1 MCSNHEG
8 LINLSI
14 RNTLA
19 STYITIYDYD
29 NIQMNKY
36 EERGFG

>member
-1 MCSNHEG
+1 MCPNHEG

-29 NIQMNKY
+29 IQM
-36 EERGFG
+36 